1 MNVQPWT
8 LHSHPQFAEKYALPQ
23 VPSDGQLILKP
34 PPQKKKTI
42 TGPFNFHQLSAEGSP
57 GCPGPS
63 GQRSVHPDARSC
75 PILPFSL
82 K

>member
-34 PPQKKKTI
+34 PPQKKKNQAQDLLI
-42 TGPFNFHQLSAEGSP
+42 FIN
-57 GCPGPS
+57 
-63 GQRSVHPDARSC
+63 
-75 PILPFSL
+75 
-82 K
+82 